1 MEKTELWSTEINTK
15 QLNWT
20 WCQDGV
26 VKILAVVKWG
36 IKISCCDTICFEKS
50 ILYRVVCF
58 KHNIK
63 RRVEVSRRAQTC
75 LITGPRGVN
84 DVGDFRQQR
93 LKLEKKKKTTLEE
106 SVGEFYGYVWNHI
119 TSYLRIWKINLW
131 KTFYLSDR
139 RMDLDLDVM
148 SWLQLSIVSSKIR
161 FQRLV
166 NHQHFVSSGLLSHD
180 CSFSQKCDVLH
191 CRIVSVDSR

>member
-1 MEKTELWSTEINTK
+1 MAWWKFLPWWSEASKYILLRYYLLWK
-15 QLNWT
+15 
-20 WCQDGV
+20 V
-26 VKILAVVKWG
+26 
-36 IKISCCDTICFEKS
+36 DT
-50 ILYRVVCF
+50 RVVCF

-106 SVGEFYGYVWNHI
+106 SVGEFYEYVWNHI

-166 NHQHFVSSGLLSHD
+166 NHQHFVSSG
-180 CSFSQKCDVLH
+180 SFLH
-191 CRIVSVDSR
+191 PSNATYLRCRIVSVDSR